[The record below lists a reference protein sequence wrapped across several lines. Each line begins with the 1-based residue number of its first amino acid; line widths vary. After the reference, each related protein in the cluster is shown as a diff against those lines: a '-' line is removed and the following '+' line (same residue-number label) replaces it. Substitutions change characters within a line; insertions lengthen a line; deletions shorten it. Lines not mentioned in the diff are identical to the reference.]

1 MSQLGD
7 TPTRREMLAAWQR
20 RDASYDG
27 VFCFGVKTTGIFC
40 RPSCPS
46 QPKREHLE
54 FFRSSGEA
62 VRAGYRPCKRCQ
74 PERANGQP
82 PAWIASLLKRA
93 QDAPENKISAR
104 DLRELGIQP
113 ERVRRWFQ
121 KHHGM
126 TFFAWCRGLRLS
138 RAFTQIRSGQPVDEV
153 VFDHGF
159 ESHSGFR
166 SAFTRTFGRAPGR
179 SRTDDC
185 LRVSLIDT
193 PLGPM
198 LAAASETA
206 ICQLEFGDR
215 RGLERSYAEM
225 KRRFRLPVVPGDN
238 AVLQHL
244 RRELQE
250 YFAGRRREF
259 TVPVALGGT
268 DFQGRVWRALQQ
280 IPFGQTA
287 SYEAVANKIGSPA
300 AVRAVARAN
309 GTNRLYLLVPCHRV
323 IAKNGSLSGYGGGMW
338 RKRQLLAL
346 EQRLACD
353 QASSRKLA
361 RRHLQSTAGR
371 A

>member
-1 MSQLGD
+1 MSKSRII
-7 TPTRREMLAAWQR
+7 PTEREMVAAWKR

-27 VFCFGVKTTGIFC
+27 VFVFAVKTTGIFC

-46 QPKREHLE
+46 RPKRDHLE
-54 FFRSSGEA
+54 FFPNNGAA

-74 PERANGQP
+74 PELATGQP
-82 PAWIASLLKRA
+82 PEWIAQLMRFA
-93 QDAPENKISAR
+93 ADHPEHKITVTE
-104 DLRELGIQP
+104 LRRRGITP

-126 TFFAWCRGLRLS
+126 TFAAWCRGLRLS
-138 RAFTQIRSGQPVDEV
+138 RAFTQIRAGQPVDEV

-166 SAFTRTFGRAPGR
+166 SAFARTFGRAPGQKR
-179 SRTDDC
+179 NADC
-185 LRVSLIDT
+185 LRVTLMDT

-206 ICQLEFGDR
+206 ICQLEFADR

-225 KRRFRLPVVPGDN
+225 KQRFKLPVVPGEN
-238 AVLQHL
+238 HVLQQL

-250 YFAGRRREF
+250 YFAGRRRDF
-259 TVPVALGGT
+259 TVPVTLRGT
-268 DFQGRVWRALQQ
+268 EFQERVWRALRR
-280 IPFGQTA
+280 IPFGSTA
-287 SYEAVANKIGSPA
+287 SYEAVANRIGSPTA
-300 AVRAVARAN
+300 TRAVARAN

-323 IAKNGSLSGYGGGMW
+323 IAKNGSLSGYGGGVW

-346 EQRLACD
+346 EQRLASD
-353 QASSRKLA
+353 
-361 RRHLQSTAGR
+361 
-371 A
+371 